1 MNVDRRILSHA
12 LCVFGCYPTDRAA
25 RDRMARS
32 LGARMVMD
40 DVLACC
46 EQSNAENLCEAVE
59 AMSEQIARI
68 ADFIAEGREGDLIAQ
83 AKEGA
88 R

>member
-12 LCVFGCYPTDRAA
+12 LCVYGCYPSDTVARA
-25 RDRMARS
+25 RMSRS
-32 LGARMVMD
+32 LAVRMVHD

-59 AMSEQIARI
+59 AMADQISRI
-68 ADFIAEGREGDLIAQ
+68 ADYIADGKGDAQ
-83 AKEGA
+83 
-88 R
+88 

>member
-12 LCVFGCYPTDRAA
+12 LCVFGCYPVDAVA
-25 RDRMARS
+25 RNRMARS
-32 LGARMVMD
+32 LAVRMVHD

-46 EQSNAENLCEAVE
+46 EQSNAEDLCEAVE
-59 AMSEQIARI
+59 AMADQIIRI
-68 ADFIAEGREGDLIAQ
+68 ADYIADGEEV
-83 AKEGA
+83 A